1 MFAEENIDGLS
12 IIVRNDHGLVI
23 ATLSQQIPL
32 PASVE
37 MEEVLATRRALF
49 FAQELG
55 FNNLVLEDD
64 SELVFFAIN
73 GDSMLLFELGH
84 IL

>member
-1 MFAEENIDGLS
+1 
-12 IIVRNDHGLVI
+12 
-23 ATLSQQIPL
+23 
-32 PASVE
+32 

-55 FNNLVLEDD
+55 FNSLVLEDD
-64 SELVFFAIN
+64 SKLVFSAIN

>member
-12 IIVRNDHGLVI
+12 IIVWNDHGLVI

-64 SELVFFAIN
+64 SELVFSAIN